1 MPNALVLYH
10 YFHPDDVVSAQH
22 FSDLCVGLASRGW
35 EVTVLPCNRGCRDE
49 SQRFKAEE
57 RWKGV
62 TIRRVW
68 RPAFR
73 QASAPGRIMNTLWML
88 SAWSLA
94 SLRERP
100 DILVVGTDPLFG
112 VLVALPWKA
121 MRPSTRIFHWCHDLH
136 PEAAIADGMF
146 REDHLFVRI
155 LRPWL
160 RAAYRRCDLIG
171 SLGPCMTRLLRRY
184 DPNLH
189 IDTFTPWALS
199 EPSAPAR
206 PDPEERVTI
215 FGSAPV
221 GLMYSGNFG
230 KAHAFDTLLAL
241 ARKLRPEGIPF
252 VFNVRGNRVQELK
265 GAVTP
270 DDTNISFG
278 GFVPQDKLELR
289 LRAADVHIVSLR
301 PEYVGTV
308 VPSKFQGALAAG
320 RPILY
325 AGPSNSAIARWIESF
340 GLGWILTEET
350 LDEVAAQILDLRNRP
365 EALEALKQRCFSV
378 YQSQFSKQAI
388 LDRMDH
394 DFRALLK
401 TSGSQRQETSPSS
414 V

>member
-1 MPNALVLYH
+1 MPTALVLYH

-22 FSDLCVGLASRGW
+22 FSDLCTGLAGRGW

-49 SQRFKAEE
+49 SQRFGAKELWE
-57 RWKGV
+57 GV

-73 QASAPGRIMNTLWML
+73 QAFSLGRILNTFRML
-88 SAWSLA
+88 LAWSLA
-94 SLRERP
+94 CLRERP
-100 DILVVGTDPLFG
+100 DILIVGTDPLFA
-112 VLVALPWKA
+112 VLVAIPWKIL
-121 MRPSTRIFHWCHDLH
+121 RPNTRIFHWCFDLH

-146 REDHLFVRI
+146 REDHLFVRL

-171 SLGPCMTRLLRRY
+171 SLGACMTRLLIRY
-184 DPNLH
+184 DPKLR
-189 IDTFTPWALS
+189 IDTYTPWALS
-199 EPSAPAR
+199 EPPAPTR
-206 PDPEERVTI
+206 PDPEERAAM
-215 FGSAPV
+215 FGSAPL

-230 KAHAFDTLLAL
+230 KAHAFDTILAL
-241 ARKLRPEGIPF
+241 ARKLRPQGVPF
-252 VFNVRGNRVQELK
+252 VFCVRGNRVQELK
-265 GAVTP
+265 DAVTAE
-270 DDTNISFG
+270 DTNVSFG
-278 GFVPQDKLELR
+278 GFVPQRQLELR
-289 LRAADVHIVSLR
+289 LSTADIHIVSLR
-301 PEYVGTV
+301 SKYAGTV

-325 AGPSNSAIARWIESF
+325 AGPKDSAVAQWIRSF
-340 GLGWILTEET
+340 GLGWTLTEET
-350 LDEVAAQILDLRNRP
+350 LDEVAAQILDLRDRP